1 MANEYESAV
10 RVKHELDKFVR
21 GQDEGTK
28 RIALAVAEHIQRLAY
43 NQAHPDAP
51 IKKENILVVGPTG
64 CGKTETFRC
73 LRGLN
78 ADMQVPIVM
87 KPANSYAP
95 TKTWKGTPLE
105 TIFEALL
112 KEAEKIYREVNGESV
127 CDLPEICFDLE
138 AENEAV
144 KERKQRI
151 LEMAQHGI
159 VMLDEFDKLTMTRD
173 SSSSFGYDYQSTL
186 LKMCEGEEYVM
197 EMEDGSTQTFDTSD
211 VMFIFVGAFAGL
223 EKVMEER
230 DREMAQ
236 EKKQTQEEPALCRP
250 IGFMR
255 ESEVVA
261 RPDPVAKTEAA
272 QAASVAADTEHREPT
287 ADDIVAYGFLPE
299 LLGRI
304 PLIAVYHELSVDL
317 LCEIM
322 RVCDTSA
329 YKNMQH
335 KFQAKGHELVCDDDA
350 LREIATRARDL
361 HKGARALESIF
372 SNLLYMT
379 LDELSDVQEPML
391 CRLTAADVRAGRGPS
406 LEKKPKRK
414 GGIICARGKAAV

>member
-28 RIALAVAEHIQRLAY
+28 RIALAVAEHIQRLVY

-73 LRGLN
+73 LRGLS

-87 KPANSYAP
+87 KPANSY
-95 TKTWKGTPLE
+95 
-105 TIFEALL
+105 
-112 KEAEKIYREVNGESV
+112 EVNGESV
-127 CDLPEICFDLE
+127 CDQPEICFDLE

-144 KERKQRI
+144 KECKQRI

-223 EKVMEER
+223 EKVMEGR
-230 DREMAQ
+230 DKEMAQ

-272 QAASVAADTEHREPT
+272 QAASVAADREHREPT

-379 LDELSDVQEPML
+379 LYELSDVQEPML

-414 GGIICARGKAAV
+414 GGISCAREKAAV